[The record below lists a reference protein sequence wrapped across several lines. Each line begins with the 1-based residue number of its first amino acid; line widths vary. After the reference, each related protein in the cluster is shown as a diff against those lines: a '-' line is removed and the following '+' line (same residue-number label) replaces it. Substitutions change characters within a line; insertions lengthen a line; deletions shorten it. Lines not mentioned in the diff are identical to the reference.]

1 MPRFFIESVID
12 KSDELVL
19 SGRDA
24 HHIIDVLR
32 MKPGDT
38 ILVCDGARNELHCR
52 IQSVQLGRVNLIIED
67 RYVNNTEPAYRV
79 TLFQGLAKGNKMDQI
94 IRASVEMGV
103 HRIVPVSCHRSVPV
117 FNGGDLDRKTA
128 RWNRIAAEAAKQCGR
143 GICPAVDR
151 ISRFDQAL
159 KEANRA
165 DLAII
170 PWELEKACSIQTVLS
185 GFSGLAEPSAKKNPD
200 IQVWIG
206 PEGGFTEQEVQKA
219 KEVGLVSVTLGRRIM
234 RTETAGPAVLAMILY
249 EFDDF

>member
-1 MPRFFIESVID
+1 MTRFFIESIID
-12 KSDELVL
+12 DNDELVL
-19 SGRDA
+19 SNSDA

-52 IQSVQLGRVNLIIED
+52 IQSVRPGHVDCVIED
-67 RYVNNTEPAYRV
+67 RHVNNTEPSYRV
-79 TLFQGLAKGNKMDQI
+79 TLFQGLAKGNKMDRI
-94 IRASVEMGV
+94 IRASVELGV
-103 HRIVPVSCHRSVPV
+103 YRIVPVSCHRSVPV
-117 FNGGDLDRKTA
+117 FDQGDIDRKTA

-151 ISRFDQAL
+151 ISLFDQAL
-159 KEANRA
+159 NEGNRA

-170 PWELEKACSIQTVLS
+170 PWELEKARSIRTVLS
-185 GFSGLAEPSAKKNPD
+185 ELSGQVKPSAKKNQD
-200 IQVWIG
+200 FQIWIG
-206 PEGGFTEQEVQKA
+206 PEGGFTEQEMQKA
-219 KEVGLVSVTLGRRIM
+219 QATGLVPVTLGRRIM